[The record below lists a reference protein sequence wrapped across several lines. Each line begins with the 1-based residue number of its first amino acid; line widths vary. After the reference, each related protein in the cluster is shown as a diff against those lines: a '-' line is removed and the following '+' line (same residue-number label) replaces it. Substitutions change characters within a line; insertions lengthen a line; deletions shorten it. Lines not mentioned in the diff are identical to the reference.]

1 MSSIV
6 LMWSLWSPLGM
17 WFSIKDNWVTFS
29 ISSLSRQVDHSSFC
43 QDTHVINRF
52 CQTFSSNALIL
63 FTNPTPSILEHAP
76 TSFWSESTITF
87 YFYFSYLDICFLFFI
102 SRYLCTSS
110 CCRFKYRCNSYQEI
124 RWVTDSVLTSQ
135 SQRPVSMRSNKYMKM
150 IPSVREPK
158 WKILIWLT
166 QWMVL
171 LQQNSTRR
179 PLTSKHFYGGSFCS
193 KNKQITTV
201 LKFKLNVVY
210 KSAPKWFLGIQVI
223 SRSWV
228 QWTVVSFTW
237 QPLSRKLRTIMIM
250 ALVCTWWR
258 QLMETRAICLLCVQL
273 LLKSQEMLLSR
284 ILLQ

>member
-1 MSSIV
+1 MITLVTTGHVV
-6 LMWSLWSPLGM
+6 LYQGQLGYLLYLISFQTGWSFFFLPGYTCHQSFLSNFFVKCVDSFYKSNPIHLGTCPY
-17 WFSIKDNWVTFS
+17 F
-29 ISSLSRQVDHSSFC
+29 L
-43 QDTHVINRF
+43 
-52 CQTFSSNALIL
+52 LIRKYNNLL
-63 FTNPTPSILEHAP
+63 FL
-76 TSFWSESTITF
+76 
-87 YFYFSYLDICFLFFI
+87 LLI

-135 SQRPVSMRSNKYMKM
+135 SHRPVSMRSNKYMKM

-201 LKFKLNVVY
+201 LNVVY
-210 KSAPKWFLGIQVI
+210 KSAPKLFLEIQVI

-273 LLKSQEMLLSR
+273 MLKSQEMLLSR